1 MIFVKDNLF
10 FLILKQKAFQKLFIA
25 LTFVSVALAILIVPL
40 EARAATPYITNIE
53 DALWWAVSTV
63 TTVGYGD
70 MVPVTLEGKIIGV
83 ILQITGVVIFGGIIG
98 SFTILLNRKKEDY
111 HWKKLFDKLEKFN
124 DRLDILEKK
133 TDYIILQK
141 GEQLKNPPNLAADK
155 DQQNKN

>member
-1 MIFVKDNLF
+1 VKDNLF

-25 LTFVSVALAILIVPL
+25 LTFISVALAILIVPL
-40 EARAATPYITNIE
+40 EARATDPYITSIE

-83 ILQITGVVIFGGIIG
+83 VLQITGVVIFGGIIG
-98 SFTILLNRKKEDY
+98 SFTVLLNRKKEDY
-111 HWKKLFDKLEKFN
+111 QWKKLFEKLEKFN
-124 DRLDILEKK
+124 DRLDTLEKK

-141 GEQLKNPPNLAADK
+141 GEQLKNPPNLAANK
-155 DQQNKN
+155 DQ